1 MENNSKPIECYF
13 TLGGINYKNGFITS
27 CPQQHEKMV
36 EMSTTMK
43 KYIRLQVKTMNLWS
57 C

>member
-27 CPQQHEKMV
+27 CPQQPEKMV
-36 EMSTTMK
+36 GMGDT
-43 KYIRLQVKTMNLWS
+43 I
-57 C
+57 

>member
-1 MENNSKPIECYF
+1 MPIDEMNAVME
-13 TLGGINYKNGFITS
+13 
-27 CPQQHEKMV
+27 
-36 EMSTTMK
+36 